1 MWGYVTLL
9 AWRCRRRVG
18 GLGLAFLLVQVAGQA
33 LLQYGVHVVGDGVE
47 MRAGFGEALG
57 MELEPREVEID
68 PLALDFV
75 MGDGQGVGPG
85 LEGLL
90 EAQRLDPVVGLGDIG
105 SEREVVGVE
114 LQRLAVELEGF
125 VINLLLGERVELHGI
140 LAEQVHEVAE
150 VLVIEG
156 LLRFELDGFG
166 VILER
171 LLDRTGM
178 AVKIGEVIVNGRVLG
193 VQSQRL
199 FPLLAARPPRRAG
212 RSGSCHRRRGR
223 GRGRDGV

>member
-1 MWGYVTLL
+1 
-9 AWRCRRRVG
+9 
-18 GLGLAFLLVQVAGQA
+18 
-33 LLQYGVHVVGDGVE
+33 
-47 MRAGFGEALG
+47 MRASFSEALG
-57 MELEPREVEID
+57 MELEPGEVKID
-68 PLALDFV
+68 SLALDFV

-105 SEREVVGVE
+105 GEREVVGVE
-114 LQRLAVELEGF
+114 LQRLAVEFEGF

-156 LLRFELDGFG
+156 LLRFELDGFA

-171 LLDRTGM
+171 LIDRTDM
-178 AVKIGEVIVNGRVLG
+178 AVKIGEVIVNGG
-193 VQSQRL
+193 DPWSSKPAP
-199 FPLLAARPPRRAG
+199 FPTARGRPPRRAG

-223 GRGRDGV
+223 GRGQDAA